1 MIMINICHRSIYA
14 GLNRLSEPLG
24 RQIISRSTGALGHR
38 FVVLSDSRDYSEKLQ
53 KLEGRVAKSKK
64 LRKIGVTAGIQRVVR
79 IFSDHGPFKI
89 LGAGAATIAALK
101 FAEMNGTIIILGLE
115 SMPLLAP
122 FRDIIQGMTPPI
134 SQIPLTFSGLSLLV
148 AKYSYYDRGYA
159 SVMTDDLE
167 QDSDADL
174 SRELAIRRACLR
186 AQIREALDVFGFGRD
201 NTFFRLFHKSSHR
214 SPDMFNYGEIERKT
228 FHMLRLDFQEPINRH
243 DVARAPD
250 LRSIVKGRPFV

>member
-1 MIMINICHRSIYA
+1 MV
-14 GLNRLSEPLG
+14 
-24 RQIISRSTGALGHR
+24 R
-38 FVVLSDSRDYSEKLQ
+38 F
-53 KLEGRVAKSKK
+53 
-64 LRKIGVTAGIQRVVR
+64 
-79 IFSDHGPFKI
+79 FSDHGPFQI

-101 FAEMNGTIIILGLE
+101 FAEMNGIIILGLE

-122 FRDIIQGMTPPI
+122 FRDIIQGMAPPI

-201 NTFFRLFHKSSHR
+201 NTFFRLFYKSSHR